1 MRQYRAGMP
10 TSDALAPTWFL
21 DHEHP
26 DVRAFAEDTTAGL
39 TDEKRQ
45 LFRDR
50 LLDCT
55 TEKMRACAEKYLV
68 GKKPALAIV
77 GGAQAAEALASDG
90 WVVTDAEGKPLE

>member
-1 MRQYRAGMP
+1 MVTRSYDTLRAEGP
-10 TSDALAPTWFL
+10 GYSK
-21 DHEHP
+21 
-26 DVRAFAEDTTAGL
+26 
-39 TDEKRQ
+39 KRQ

-77 GGAQAAEALASDG
+77 GGAQAAEALAGDG